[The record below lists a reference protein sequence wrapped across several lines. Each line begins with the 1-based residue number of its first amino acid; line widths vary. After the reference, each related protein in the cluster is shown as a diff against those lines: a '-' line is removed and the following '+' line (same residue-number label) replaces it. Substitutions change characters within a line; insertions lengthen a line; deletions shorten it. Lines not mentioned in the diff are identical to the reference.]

1 MAEKVKSE
9 QKSEKVVFGINIDK
23 NLKIKLKKYC
33 VENDMTITQAIEEA
47 ITEYLQKRGVK

>member
-1 MAEKVKSE
+1 MTEKMKSE
-9 QKSEKVVFGINIDK
+9 SKSEKVVFGINIDR

-33 VENDMTITQAIEEA
+33 VENDITITEAIEQA

>member
-33 VENDMTITQAIEEA
+33 AEQDITITEAIEQA
-47 ITEYLQKRGVK
+47 VKEYLEKRGMK

>member
-1 MAEKVKSE
+1 MTEKVKSE

-33 VENDMTITQAIEEA
+33 AEQDITITEAIEQA
-47 ITEYLQKRGVK
+47 VTEYLQKRGVK